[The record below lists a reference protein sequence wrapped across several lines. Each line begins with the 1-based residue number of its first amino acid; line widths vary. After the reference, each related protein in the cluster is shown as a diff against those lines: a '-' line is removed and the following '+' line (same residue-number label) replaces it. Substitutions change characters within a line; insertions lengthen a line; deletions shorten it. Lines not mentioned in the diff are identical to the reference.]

1 MKPTNLRASI
11 QRIQIQTNHLA
22 KDLLAGLYRSAF
34 KGHGLEFEEVREYQ
48 PGDEIRSIDWPVTS
62 HMNTAYV
69 KLFREERELTVILLV
84 DVSNSTLFGGAELT
98 KKELITEIA
107 GVLAFSAIKNNDKV
121 GLILFAGDV
130 EKYIPPRNSV
140 RHVLRVIRE
149 LLSYKATTNGTN
161 IAKALEFLGNVHQRS
176 CVCFLFSDFITPS
189 FSKEVAV
196 IAKRHDLIGIAVSD
210 PLEESLPNSSYISM
224 RDLESGKTLLVGAQ
238 PRLKEDTQ
246 ARINEQKKLMERI
259 GAGFIELHTNRDYI
273 PVLKKFFNLRSRMRK

>member
-1 MKPTNLRASI
+1 MSLRTSI

-48 PGDEIRSIDWPVTS
+48 PGDEVRSIDWPVTS

-84 DVSNSTLFGGAELT
+84 DVSHSTLFGGAEQT

-107 GVLAFSAIKNNDKV
+107 AVIAFSAIRNNDKV
-121 GLILFAGDV
+121 GLILFAGEV
-130 EKYIPPRNSV
+130 EKYIPPSNSV

-149 LLSYKATTNGTN
+149 LLSYKAKTNGTN
-161 IAKALEFLGNVHQRS
+161 IAKALQFLGNVHHRS
-176 CVCFLFSDFITPS
+176 CVCFLFSDFITS
-189 FSKEVAV
+189 DFSKEVAV
-196 IAKRHDLIGIAVSD
+196 IAKRHDLIGVAIAD
-210 PLEESLPNSSYISM
+210 PLEESLPTSSYITL
-224 RDLESGKTLLVGAQ
+224 RDLESGKTLLAGPQ
-238 PRLKEDTQ
+238 PNLKEDTR
-246 ARINEQKKLMERI
+246 ARIAAQKKMMQRI

-273 PVLKKFFNLRSRMRK
+273 PVLKKFFNLRSRLRK